1 MGLMP
6 VLVAALLPHG
16 PGGEERVS
24 VYNVPNY
31 GNNKHK
37 KQYQKLYANQLFIWM
52 QKTIIKW
59 NKHL

>member
-37 KQYQKLYANQLFIWM
+37 KQYQKLYANQLFI
-52 QKTIIKW
+52 
-59 NKHL
+59 